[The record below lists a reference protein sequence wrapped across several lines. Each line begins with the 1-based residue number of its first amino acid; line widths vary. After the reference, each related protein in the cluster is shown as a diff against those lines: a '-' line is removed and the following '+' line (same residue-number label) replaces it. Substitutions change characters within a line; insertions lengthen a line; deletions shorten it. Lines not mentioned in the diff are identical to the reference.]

1 MNTKDMDK
9 LKEILN
15 KEVSCDNLTHGF
27 ILLMSMEIDIMIVDY
42 YQKQLKKNDNQDNSG
57 QKDAHQEEA
66 P

>member
-15 KEVSCDNLTHGF
+15 EEVSCDNLTHGF

-42 YQKQLKKNDNQDNSG
+42 YQKQLKKNDMPDEG
-57 QKDAHQEEA
+57 CQEKA
-66 P
+66 L